1 MNEFVMRRTEHSE
14 TWKNL
19 NVSIDES
26 GLRNKSS
33 ITLEQGVQMSST
45 EYNALLYEWNKERG
59 TLLLLNN
66 KFIIDKSMTVTEI
79 KLKILQQH
87 QQQWTLLSSQYKKL
101 RLRNCV
107 ELSNRV
113 GKAWCNHL
121 TLANE
126 GNGPASTR
134 LKDDV
139 ELCIELLAE
148 EEELTENSLLITVQQ
163 WHPDLQT
170 LADSQELVMFATDTL
185 GDLKIKLS
193 HMGSVAVG
201 NIAVGKPFAW
211 QLKDP
216 KINLPHIKWDF
227 ISDVGELKKD
237 MRLDHG
243 SVLVYKNNTLK
254 EIVLM
259 AEEEEKSSGGR
270 GGGGGGGGGIKIYS
284 FSEQLQRAAAAKQL
298 KVEQKLMEDRA
309 RQEMEERMKA
319 AKGGEVVG
327 GTDNSQ

>member
-87 QQQWTLLSSQYKKL
+87 QQQWTLPSSQYKKL

-270 GGGGGGGGGIKIYS
+270 GGGGGGGGIKIYT

-319 AKGGEVVG
+319 AKEGEVVG